1 MSRLSIWPNLQIRTK
16 ITLPFLLLFSVTI
29 FGMLV
34 LTIAFFDSQYDQQFS
49 KETKQWIETIQR
61 TQYIEEPNKVKQAYQ
76 CEVVVF
82 GGDNTL
88 NGTTLIELADLD
100 WLDLKLIFN
109 LQSVRQQLQKQNH
122 PVINNIRLSG
132 TIYKAVYIQQSL
144 NRIYCLLRPMNH
156 VEEAKKQ
163 TVQMTFIIASF
174 GLLLV
179 VTISSLIG
187 KHFTRP
193 IDRLVAFTKQV
204 SGGDLEGQCEVF
216 RHDEVGEL
224 TKAFNLMTKELR
236 ESRRSILNA
245 EKLTTIHQMS
255 TAFAHEVRNPLS
267 SIRMLTQITLEKISD
282 TSVQQSMSKIL
293 DEIERIEVIV
303 GGWMDLARPTKL
315 DRTMTD
321 LNLIVNDV
329 LKLMTVNLSHHHIKV
344 EKDLTT
350 ELPMISI
357 DADKIKQVMI
367 NLILNAMQAMPKGG
381 KLHLTTCESEK
392 FVEAKVS
399 DTGLGMNSK
408 TMGRIFDPFFTTKSS
423 GIGLG
428 LSTCQQLV
436 EQHLGQITVESVI
449 EQGTTITIKLPNL

>member
-1 MSRLSIWPNLQIRTK
+1 
-16 ITLPFLLLFSVTI
+16 
-29 FGMLV
+29 
-34 LTIAFFDSQYDQQFS
+34 
-49 KETKQWIETIQR
+49 
-61 TQYIEEPNKVKQAYQ
+61 
-76 CEVVVF
+76 
-82 GGDNTL
+82 
-88 NGTTLIELADLD
+88 
-100 WLDLKLIFN
+100 
-109 LQSVRQQLQKQNH
+109 
-122 PVINNIRLSG
+122 
-132 TIYKAVYIQQSL
+132 
-144 NRIYCLLRPMNH
+144 MNH

-321 LNLIVNDV
+321 LNLIVNDC
-329 LKLMTVNLSHHHIKV
+329 LLYTSPSPR
-344 EKDLTT
+344 D
-350 ELPMISI
+350 S
-357 DADKIKQVMI
+357 
-367 NLILNAMQAMPKGG
+367 
-381 KLHLTTCESEK
+381 
-392 FVEAKVS
+392 
-399 DTGLGMNSK
+399 
-408 TMGRIFDPFFTTKSS
+408 
-423 GIGLG
+423 
-428 LSTCQQLV
+428 
-436 EQHLGQITVESVI
+436 
-449 EQGTTITIKLPNL
+449 